1 MKHKKEVKRA
11 YFMDDNSLIA
21 LVKEKLV
28 ALRADLAELIGFA
41 ITTAKLDELQANM
54 RTFENFPDD
63 YEMESIQMTATQR
76 KNAKAEIIREAV
88 ASVMLRVQNKFG
100 FGSARYK
107 SFGTHGLAKRD
118 DANLMIAALRVVDRA
133 TFYLAD
139 LTEHGLTMAELDAL
153 TTLCEEFKL
162 LLIEHNNKIGERSIA
177 QEDRVLM
184 GNALFELLKKYC
196 RSAKNH
202 WYTRSASHYSH
213 YIIYN
218 TPTGKHEDGASE
230 VEE

>member
-28 ALRADLAELIGFA
+28 ALRADLAELFGYA

-54 RTFENFPDD
+54 RTFEDFPDD
-63 YEMESIQMTATQR
+63 HQMESIQMGATQR
-76 KNAKAEIIREAV
+76 KNAKAELIREAV

-139 LTEHGLTMAELDAL
+139 LAEHGLAMPELDAL
-153 TTLCEEFKL
+153 TTHCEEFKL

-202 WYTRSASHYSH
+202 WYTRSEAHYSH

-218 TPTGKHEDGASE
+218 TPTGKHEEGASE

>member
-1 MKHKKEVKRA
+1 MRPKKEVKRV
-11 YFMDDNSLIA
+11 YFIDDATLITTSKA
-21 LVKEKLV
+21 KI
-28 ALRADLAELIGFA
+28 AFMRRDLAELAVFG
-41 ITTAKLDELQANM
+41 ITSVELDALETQTDDFEAFPTDIEL
-54 RTFENFPDD
+54 EG
-63 YEMESIQMTATQR
+63 EQMDVTER

-107 SFGTHGLAKRD
+107 SFGSAKMRDRD
-118 DANLMIAALRVVDRA
+118 DANLHIGALRVVSRA
-133 TFYLAD
+133 TLYLTD
-139 LTEHGLTMAELDAL
+139 LSAQGLTIAELDAL

-162 LLIEHNNKIGERSIA
+162 LLIEHNDKIGDRSIA

-196 RSAKNH
+196 RSAKSVWRTKSEARYND
-202 WYTRSASHYSH
+202 

-218 TPTGKHEDGASE
+218 TPTGKHEEGASE